1 MSHPHASSSLWC
13 TGVFISHFACGC
25 KIFYQHTMFRRNAG
39 LLRFV
44 QHKHRASL
52 LTHQHGLH
60 DGGISARTV
69 HSEGHPDLRSELIT
83 TSPKSYYP
91 PIKVTRVKEAPVLRV
106 TEFVSIFKGY
116 DFDQHPARLHPQ
128 LHTVQGRVTA
138 IRKAGK
144 GLYFVDLAQDFAKV
158 QVVASHKLMGLPI
171 AEFSEKH
178 ALLRRGDYV
187 SCQGHAST
195 TNVGELSL
203 KLTDA
208 VSLLVPCL
216 RNNELPDKELVN
228 RSTIN
233 ANRVLNYLSSDMLRQ
248 RTVVRSHLGQAI
260 RGFFLERN
268 FLEFSTPLLASLGTG
283 ANAEPFS
290 TSLKAVSEV
299 SLQLRVAP
307 ELWLKKL
314 VISGFDKV
322 FEIGP
327 SFRNEG
333 VDATHNPEFHTC
345 EFYQSFTSL
354 LELMDIT
361 EGFFAH
367 VFSNLAAKKEKL
379 PLLETVLPQL
389 SALQEGNFA
398 RFEFIPTLEKCTGVP
413 LPQEL
418 DSESLIAYY
427 RKVNAPLP
435 EIKSPA
441 SLLDNLSSR
450 FLESISMKPEY
461 HNKPIFLHSQ
471 PAVLSAL
478 SKSTHVLYGTRKYE
492 ISLRFELFINGKEYV
507 NSYEEE
513 NSPFEQTHKFQLQ
526 QANKMDFDD
535 TDSLIPD
542 WNYVKLMEYGLPP
555 TGGWGCGIDRLAMLF
570 TGSERIDEVLPFG
583 NIRDVVR
590 Q

>member
-1 MSHPHASSSLWC
+1 
-13 TGVFISHFACGC
+13 
-25 KIFYQHTMFRRNAG
+25 MFRRPIG
-39 LLRFV
+39 FLQFV
-44 QHKHRASL
+44 RHKTRPGSL
-52 LTHQHGLH
+52 AYPPGFR
-60 DGGISARTV
+60 DGGAAAAPE
-69 HSEGHPDLRSELIT
+69 HPEGHPDHRAVVITAAPQGYYPLIT
-83 TSPKSYYP
+83 
-91 PIKVTRVKEAPVLRV
+91 VTRAKEAPVLRV
-106 TEFVSIFKGY
+106 PAFVDAFKGH
-116 DFDQHPARLHPQ
+116 DFDQHPSRLHPQ
-128 LHTVQGRVTA
+128 PHTVQGRVTA

-144 GLYFVDLAQDFAKV
+144 GLVFLDLGQDFAKV
-158 QVVASHKLMGLPI
+158 QIVASHRLMGVAA
-171 AEFSEKH
+171 AEFEAQH
-178 ALLRRGDYV
+178 AIFRKGDYV
-187 SCQGHAST
+187 SCRGHAST
-195 TNVGELSL
+195 TKVGELSL
-203 KLTDA
+203 KLTEPMTMVA
-208 VSLLVPCL
+208 PCL

-233 ANRVLNYLSSDMLRQ
+233 TNRVLNYLSSESLRQ
-248 RTVVRSHLGQAI
+248 RAVVRSHVSQAI
-260 RGFFLERN
+260 RSFFLERD

-290 TSLKAVSEV
+290 TVLKVVSDV
-299 SLQLRVAP
+299 PLQLRVAP

-354 LELMDIT
+354 PELMDLT
-361 EGFFAH
+361 EALFAH
-367 VFSNLAAKKEKL
+367 VHRELSAKKTKL
-379 PLLETVLPQL
+379 AVRDTVLPQL

-398 RFEFIPTLEKCTGVP
+398 RFEFIPTLEERTGVA
-413 LPQEL
+413 LPREL
-418 DSESLIAYY
+418 DSASLIEYH
-427 RKVNAPLP
+427 RQVNAPLP
-435 EIKSPA
+435 EVKSPA

-450 FLESISMKPEY
+450 FLESISLEPEY
-461 HNKPIFLHSQ
+461 HNRPIFLYNQ

-478 SKSTHVLYGTRKYE
+478 SKSTRRLYGKRRYE

-513 NSPFEQTHKFQLQ
+513 NSPFAQTDKFQLQ
-526 QANKMDFDD
+526 QANKTDFDD
-535 TDSLIPD
+535 AESLVPD